1 MVVTLRA
8 AKTLDIDKEKIET
21 YINKPAAQK
30 RAYVVF
36 SAVIFLYLIGIVIF
50 YLNVE
55 GVLGGILTIFIATLV
70 FPGFFEEII
79 FIKRC
84 QSKFKPKV

>member
-36 SAVIFLYLIGIVIF
+36 SAVIFLYLIGIAIF
-50 YLNVE
+50 YLNIE
-55 GVLGGILTIFIATLV
+55 GVWGGLLTIFLATIVLS
-70 FPGFFEEII
+70 GFFEEII

-84 QSKFKPKV
+84 ESGYKPKV